1 MVYWNKNQK
10 IRSHQSKIDK
20 KQENPLILMSEPLY
34 FGLYSSFKDIDKP
47 KHEPASLFLTN

>member
-1 MVYWNKNQK
+1 MVYCIKNQK

-34 FGLYSSFKDIDKP
+34 FGLYSSFEDINKP
-47 KHEPASLFLTN
+47 KHEPTSLFLNN